1 MSTDQ
6 EKLLRLL
13 DGDLPEAETKRLQAR
28 LRRDLALQRQLA
40 DVRQLRL
47 ALKTN
52 KPEAFAPYFSERV
65 LRRLAGDEKLQ
76 TAESI
81 YESLRWLFV
90 RTAVVCLLVAGL
102 LGTYNVI
109 DYQGLGVVSTLVEA
123 LFGLPSDSLMDAL
136 DYTAL

>member
-1 MSTDQ
+1 MNTDR

-13 DGDLPEAETKRLQAR
+13 DGELLEAETKRLQAR
-28 LRRDLALQRQLA
+28 LRRDLALQQQLA

-47 ALKTN
+47 ALKAN

-65 LRRLAGDEKLQ
+65 LRRLTSGEELQ
-76 TAESI
+76 PAESL
-81 YESLRWLFV
+81 YEALRWLFV
-90 RTAVVCLLVAGL
+90 RAAVVCLLLAGL
-102 LGTYNVI
+102 LGAFNVM
-109 DYQGLGVVSTLVEA
+109 DYQGLGVASTLFEA

>member
-13 DGDLPEAETKRLQAR
+13 DGDLTEAETKRLQAR

>member
-1 MSTDQ
+1 M
-6 EKLLRLL
+6 

-47 ALKTN
+47 ALKNN

-65 LRRLAGDEKLQ
+65 LRRLAGEAKPEA
-76 TAESI
+76 AESI

-102 LGTYNVI
+102 LGTYNVM
-109 DYQGLGVVSTLVEA
+109 DYQGLGVASTLVEA